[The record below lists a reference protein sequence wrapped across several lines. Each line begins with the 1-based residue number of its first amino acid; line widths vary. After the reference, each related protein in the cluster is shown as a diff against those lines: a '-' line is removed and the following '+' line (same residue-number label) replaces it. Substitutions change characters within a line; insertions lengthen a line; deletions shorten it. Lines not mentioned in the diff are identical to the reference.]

1 MRRTTTI
8 VTLTACVLLS
18 GGCAALTGQQPI
30 DTKPIEVA
38 RETATAA
45 LDAAKQ
51 AQADIAAIQAARP
64 DPTPTASEAKADAAA
79 QKAADTAAAVLKQLD
94 AVNAAIAR
102 AQADAAASGQNL
114 DGIGALLS
122 GGAAV
127 APAFGPWGVLLAAG
141 MTAVAGYWQ
150 RGRTQKQIDAA
161 WDEAHRLPPPPQ
173 TVAVAVTP
181 APVVAAVPQ

>member
-1 MRRTTTI
+1 MKFATI
-8 VTLTACVLLS
+8 GVLGVLALS
-18 GGCAALTGQQPI
+18 IGGCAALTGQQPI

-38 RETATAA
+38 RETASAA
-45 LDAAKQ
+45 LEAAKQ
-51 AQADIAAIQAARP
+51 AQDDIKAIQAARP

-94 AVNAAIAR
+94 AVNAAIAK
-102 AQADAAASGQNL
+102 AQSDAAASGQHL
-114 DGIGALLS
+114 DGIGAILS

-127 APAFGPWGVLLAAG
+127 APALGPWGVIAAAG
-141 MTAVAGYWQ
+141 LTAIAGYWQ

-173 TVAVAVTP
+173 TVAVAVNP
-181 APVVAAVPQ
+181 AAVSTGVAQ